1 MPRETIMILDD
12 ETHSRWTL
20 KALLESERYLVVAVD
35 SVERALRDFSEFRIE
50 GFITEYWVGGDPTTG
65 VIREAKT
72 RFPGCYVMIL
82 TDKDLKE
89 KDYEEL
95 LGAGVDDF
103 FSKPV
108 SSRKILLHLERG
120 LGRCRESLAA
130 GPMGQ
135 DDLALGS
142 NRKPARSTENDLG
155 LQPEGGGQ

>member
-1 MPRETIMILDD
+1 MPRETIMILDN

-50 GFITEYWVGGDPTTG
+50 GFITEYWVGGASTAD
-65 VIREAKT
+65 VIKEVKT

-82 TDKDLKE
+82 TDKDLRE

-103 FSKPV
+103 FSKPA

-120 LGRCRESLAA
+120 LGRRKDSTATA
-130 GPMGQ
+130 PIAQ
-135 DDLALGS
+135 DSSTLELG
-142 NRKPARSTENDLG
+142 RQPGCGIEKGLG